1 MTNPKN
7 TSILII
13 LINMNHLK
21 LIAIFVFTIFSI
33 SINAEVINDNEI
45 ARLLV
50 ELDEVI
56 DEGDKY
62 QHIRALQA
70 DSLVKLA
77 ARRKGSERINLYK
90 EAYAIHSRLQC
101 DSAVNTLRRLSSV
114 PEAESDDNLRHYLAI
129 SNGEIMGI
137 MGLYNDAEQSLKN
150 INSASLSHENR
161 LFYYQT
167 LRSVYGWM
175 ADFAHETPSY
185 GKYVTLTNTFR
196 DSIIATE
203 TDKIAHDIALADKLI
218 VNNEPDEAIKLLLD
232 NLADSQH
239 EERIYLYFNLAE
251 AYRILGDTKSQTYYL
266 ILTSISDLRSG
277 VTEYLALPTLAN
289 ILYKNGDID
298 RAYKYLIRSMDDAN
312 FCEAKLRTMEV
323 SNIFPIIDKAYK
335 QKELE
340 NRKGVLFFT
349 AILVALVLV
358 LLAGLFFMLKQNKKL
373 SLTRQKLADANNDL
387 TRVNDELNA
396 ANKNLIKTDR
406 IKEEYIA
413 RFLERC
419 RSYLDALENY
429 RHSLLKLAK
438 NNQLD
443 ALMRQLKDHTH
454 VSDEQQ
460 RFYQDFDKAFLDIH
474 PNFVEN
480 FNNLL
485 KEEERVYPKSDCSL
499 TTEMR
504 IFALI
509 RLGINDS
516 NKIAHFL
523 NYSLAT
529 IYNYRSRITN
539 KSIHDKDTFAALLMK
554 C

>member
-1 MTNPKN
+1 
-7 TSILII
+7 
-13 LINMNHLK
+13 MNHLK
-21 LIAIFVFTIFSI
+21 LIALFVFTIFSI
-33 SINAEVINDNEI
+33 SLNAEVINDNEI

-90 EAYAIHSRLQC
+90 DAYAIYSRLQC
-101 DSAVNTLRRLSSV
+101 DSAVNTLRRLSCV
-114 PEAESDDNLRHYLAI
+114 PEAESDDNLRQYLAI

-175 ADFAHETPSY
+175 ADFAHETPIY
-185 GKYVTLTNTFR
+185 NKYVTLTNTYR
-196 DSIIATE
+196 DSIIVTE

-358 LLAGLFFMLKQNKKL
+358 LLIGLFFMLKQNKKL

-429 RHSLLKLAK
+429 RHNLLKLAK

-460 RFYQDFDKAFLDIH
+460 RFYHDFDKAFLDIH

-539 KSIHDKDTFAALLMK
+539 KSIHDKETFASLLMK

>member
-1 MTNPKN
+1 M
-7 TSILII
+7 
-13 LINMNHLK
+13 
-21 LIAIFVFTIFSI
+21 
-33 SINAEVINDNEI
+33 
-45 ARLLV
+45 
-50 ELDEVI
+50 
-56 DEGDKY
+56 
-62 QHIRALQA
+62 
-70 DSLVKLA
+70 
-77 ARRKGSERINLYK
+77 
-90 EAYAIHSRLQC
+90 
-101 DSAVNTLRRLSSV
+101 
-114 PEAESDDNLRHYLAI
+114 
-129 SNGEIMGI
+129 
-137 MGLYNDAEQSLKN
+137 
-150 INSASLSHENR
+150 
-161 LFYYQT
+161 
-167 LRSVYGWM
+167 
-175 ADFAHETPSY
+175 
-185 GKYVTLTNTFR
+185 
-196 DSIIATE
+196 
-203 TDKIAHDIALADKLI
+203 
-218 VNNEPDEAIKLLLD
+218 
-232 NLADSQH
+232 
-239 EERIYLYFNLAE
+239 
-251 AYRILGDTKSQTYYL
+251 
-266 ILTSISDLRSG
+266 
-277 VTEYLALPTLAN
+277 
-289 ILYKNGDID
+289 
-298 RAYKYLIRSMDDAN
+298 
-312 FCEAKLRTMEV
+312 
-323 SNIFPIIDKAYK
+323 
-335 QKELE
+335 
-340 NRKGVLFFT
+340 
-349 AILVALVLV
+349 LV

-539 KSIHDKDTFAALLMK
+539 KSIHDKETFAALLME